1 MKRLLVMLLA
11 LFILTACGEKKE
23 DVILTPSEDVKIEV
37 VGGWSINEDLPEMND
52 MIFDNARKELLG
64 VNYSPLFVLGT
75 QVVAGQNIMY
85 LTYATPFTP
94 NAKKEYKIVTVFDD
108 ISGENKSEIKSVA
121 NFNISDYLQDNGSTT
136 PEGLMG
142 GWQDNG
148 ELPNFLN
155 ESQQEIFDKAL
166 SGLLG
171 VGYTPI
177 ALLASQVVAG
187 MNYAFLASG
196 TTVTAEPITH
206 LYIINVY
213 VDINNEVTLTNIH
226 GLDLSSFN

>member
-23 DVILTPSEDVKIEV
+23 DVTLTPSEDVKIDV

-85 LTYATPFTP
+85 LTYATPVTP

-108 ISGENKSEIKSVA
+108 ISSENKSEIKNVA
-121 NFNISDYLQDNGSTT
+121 DFNISDYLQDNGSTT

-142 GWQDNG
+142 GWQDNS

-155 ESQQEIFDKAL
+155 ESQQEIFNKAL

-213 VDINNEVTLTNIH
+213 VDTNNEVTLTNIH